1 MGIENPLWGPDWP
14 SVRARWPLDPERAHL
29 NHGSFGAVPTAVLD
43 HQEDLRRRVERNPVR
58 ELWRTFTGGLEPA
71 RLSAAAFLH
80 ADPDGFA
87 FVPNA
92 TTGVNAVLSS
102 LTLGAHDEV
111 LVTDHAYG
119 AVRFAVERACARA
132 GATVVVQPVPLP
144 SSGAHELS
152 DAVLAGVTARTRLAV
167 VDQIASPTG
176 LRFPV
181 ERLVAEL
188 RSRSVLSLVDGAHAP
203 GMVDVDLATVDPDFW
218 TGNFHKW
225 CCAPLGSAGLWV
237 GEEHRAGVAPPV
249 TSWFVGEPY
258 PASFRWIGTDDY
270 SAYEAVPAALAFMA
284 DLGWDRVRTHNRAL
298 AAYGR
303 DVVAAALGTE
313 PPIPPGVDGLVEAM
327 TLVALP
333 PGVAETED
341 PAVALRLRIAD
352 ELGIEALPLAWNGR
366 GYLRLS
372 AQVYN
377 APEDYERLAEGLPGL
392 LARTSPSS

>member
-1 MGIENPLWGPDWP
+1 MRNDLWGPDWP
-14 SVRARWPLDPERAHL
+14 EVRARWPLDPERVHL
-29 NHGSFGAVPTAVLD
+29 NHGSFGAVPTAVLE
-43 HQEDLRRRVERNPVR
+43 HQEALRRRVERNPVR
-58 ELWRTFTGGLEPA
+58 ELWLTFAGGLDEA
-71 RLSAAAFLH
+71 RNSAAAFLG

-92 TTGVNAVLSS
+92 TTGVNAVVSS
-102 LTLGAHDEV
+102 LALEPGDEV

-119 AVRFAVERACARA
+119 AIRYAVERVCRRA
-132 GATVVVQPVPLP
+132 GATAVVQPVPLP
-144 SSGAHELS
+144 STSPGELA

-167 VDQIASPTG
+167 IDQIASPTG

-188 RSRSVLSLVDGAHAP
+188 RGRGVLSLVDGAHAP
-203 GMVDVDLATVDPDFW
+203 GVVDVDLAALDPDIW

-237 GEEHRAGVAPPV
+237 RAEHRAWVQPVV

-284 DLGWDRVRTHNRAL
+284 DLGWDRVRSHNRAL

-303 DVVAAALGTE
+303 DVVARALGTE
-313 PPIPPGVDGLVEAM
+313 PPIPPGADALVESM

-333 PGVAETED
+333 AGFAQTD
-341 PAVALRLRIAD
+341 DAAVALRLRIAD
-352 ELGIEALPLAWNGR
+352 ELGIEALTVAWNGR

-377 APEDYERLAEGLPGL
+377 APADYERLAEGLPGL

>member
-1 MGIENPLWGPDWP
+1 MRIENPLWGPEWP
-14 SVRARWPLDPERAHL
+14 SVRARWPLDPERVHL

-43 HQEDLRRRVERNPVR
+43 HQEDLRRRVERNPVS
-58 ELWRTFTGGLEPA
+58 ELWLTFTGGREEA
-71 RLSAAAFLH
+71 RHAAAAFLG

-102 LTLGAHDEV
+102 LALGAHDEV
-111 LVTDHAYG
+111 LITDHAYG
-119 AVRFAVERACARA
+119 AVRYAVERACAKA

-144 SSGAHELS
+144 PSAEELS
-152 DAVLAGVTARTRLAV
+152 DAVLAGVTAHTRLAV

-181 ERLVAEL
+181 ERLVVEL
-188 RSRSVLSLVDGAHAP
+188 RSRGVLSLVDGAHAP
-203 GMVDVDLATVDPDFW
+203 GMIDVDLTAVDPDFW

-237 GEEHRAGVAPPV
+237 RGEHRPWVAPPV

-303 DVVAAALGTE
+303 DVVARALGTE

-341 PAVALRLRIAD
+341 AAVALRLRIAD
-352 ELGIEALPLAWNGR
+352 ELGIEALPLAWNGS

-372 AQVYN
+372 AQAYN
-377 APEDYERLAEGLPGL
+377 APANYERLAEGLPGL

>member
-1 MGIENPLWGPDWP
+1 MSNPLWGPDWP
-14 SVRARWPLDPERAHL
+14 EVRDRWPLDPGRVHL

-43 HQEDLRRRVERNPVR
+43 HQESFRRRVQRNPVR
-58 ELWRTFTGGLEPA
+58 ELWLTYSGGLEEA
-71 RLSAAAFLH
+71 RQAAAAFLG

-102 LTLGAHDEV
+102 LALGAHDEV

-119 AVRFAVERACARA
+119 AVRYAVERACASA
-132 GATVVVQPVPLP
+132 QATVVVQPVPLP
-144 SSGAHELS
+144 STAPDQLS
-152 DAVLAGVTARTRLAV
+152 EAVLAGVTARTRLAV

-188 RSRSVLSLVDGAHAP
+188 RSRGVLSLVDGAHAP
-203 GMVDVDLATVDPDFW
+203 GMIDVDLAAIDPDFW

-237 GEEHRAGVAPPV
+237 REEHRAWVTPPV
-249 TSWFVGEPY
+249 ASWFVGDPY

-270 SAYEAVPAALAFMA
+270 SAYEAVPAALAFMD
-284 DLGWDRVRTHNRAL
+284 DLGWDRIRTHNRAL

-333 PGVAETED
+333 PEVAETED
-341 PAVALRLRIAD
+341 AAVALRLRIAD

-377 APEDYERLAEGLPGL
+377 APADYERLAEGLPVL
-392 LARTSPSS
+392 LARMSPSS